1 MVVIPFSRGDLDG
14 PKFSKILAKFAAASQ
29 CWFCVGSI
37 SSTPASLPSG
47 ADDVTQL
54 KELEEDEFQQLC
66 LMVGMASKPFHVKR
80 LQKALGRPS
89 TQVYS
94 QKRLE
99 TNDPSNFPRQ
109 PDPRVNNP
117 GGTSRLFPTDPNIR
131 VIPSPTPRLPLPPK
145 LPQTSSLPPALQR
158 YQQKQFQSQHEA
170 MTSSHRTLSPDKEP
184 SNLDLCTQGKSPSKQ
199 LFLPRYLLPDS
210 DSNDITPLVD
220 EMTPIQAELGPCPFK
235 PADWDE
241 RRAELVRRYAA
252 IYGQGNSKRKNEE
265 LSLHEENI
273 NVAAFQL
280 CLRDP
285 TLLVRRDELLILSR
299 KAIKD
304 GGYVFQQ
311 GTPKAKVNEAQFVAS
326 THKRPIESPPSPQE
340 GLVKK
345 NIDIPAST
353 MSLPRNMSREK
364 KLKRVEEL
372 EFLITKNKMKQSI
385 KLTALE
391 KARQGNDFSMS
402 YHLQGEIESLGNVLA
417 NLQYEYANMKYRLR
431 RSDRYFEKKHLK
443 GQDVLEERL
452 VHRVHVPDIPGVEVA
467 PKRMRTHPP
476 SESGATPTSSL
487 QLVHSSN
494 HRSSFYQ
501 PPTSSR
507 HPQPSPHSDTTSPQT
522 NTVYVNS
529 STPGSASE
537 NSSIVTATA
546 TVSISHPS
554 HSSSSSSHPLITTT
568 STTSPPALLH
578 ISNKP
583 PPSSSSTSSLATS
596 DLPPVFPQRYPPAT
610 TSTSQYLND
619 TPKVM
624 GQVTSQRESPPSTQ
638 LDPQTNTTE
647 DEDIPSNQLLAN
659 INKLATQAAANLRSL
674 PHF

>member
-1 MVVIPFSRGDLDG
+1 MEQNIGKVYCSFSMR
-14 PKFSKILAKFAAASQ
+14 
-29 CWFCVGSI
+29 FCGESI
-37 SSTPASLPSG
+37 SSVVNTSSNLPSG

-99 TNDPSNFPRQ
+99 TSDPSNFPRQ

-117 GGTSRLFPTDPNIR
+117 GGTSRLFPTDPTIR
-131 VIPSPTPRLPLPPK
+131 VIPSSTPRPPLPPK
-145 LPQTSSLPPALQR
+145 LPQTSSLPPALQL
-158 YQQKQFQSQHEA
+158 YQQKQFQSHHEP

-184 SNLDLCTQGKSPSKQ
+184 SNVDLSCTQGKLPSKQ

-311 GTPKAKVNEAQFVAS
+311 GTSKTKVTDTQFVTTA
-326 THKRPIESPPSPQE
+326 HKRPMETPPSPQE

-402 YHLQGEIESLGNVLA
+402 YHLQGEIESLGNILA

-431 RSDRYFEKKHLK
+431 RSDRYFEKKHQK
-443 GQDVLEERL
+443 DQDVLEERL
-452 VHRVHVPDIPGVEVA
+452 VHHVHVPDIPGVDVA
-467 PKRMRTHPP
+467 PKRMRAHPP

-494 HRSSFYQ
+494 HRSSFYP
-501 PPTSSR
+501 PPTSSH
-507 HPQPSPHSDTTSPQT
+507 HPPHSDSSPQT
-522 NTVYVNS
+522 NVVYVNS
-529 STPGSASE
+529 STQGSASE
-537 NSSIVTATA
+537 SSSSVVTATA

-554 HSSSSSSHPLITTT
+554 PSSSSSSSHPLATT

-578 ISNKP
+578 ISSKP
-583 PPSSSSTSSLATS
+583 PPSSSTSSQGPS
-596 DLPPVFPQRYPPAT
+596 EPPVFPQRYPPET
-610 TSTSQYLND
+610 KSTSQYLNE

-624 GQVTSQRESPPSTQ
+624 GQADPPPPTQ
-638 LDPQTNTTE
+638 LDAQTSTME

>member
-1 MVVIPFSRGDLDG
+1 
-14 PKFSKILAKFAAASQ
+14 
-29 CWFCVGSI
+29 
-37 SSTPASLPSG
+37 
-47 ADDVTQL
+47 
-54 KELEEDEFQQLC
+54 
-66 LMVGMASKPFHVKR
+66 MASKPFHVKR

-99 TNDPSNFPRQ
+99 TSDPSNYPRQ

-131 VIPSPTPRLPLPPK
+131 VVLSPTPRPPLPPK
-145 LPQTSSLPPALQR
+145 LPQTSSVPPAPQL
-158 YQQKQFQSQHEA
+158 YQQKQYQSHHEG
-170 MTSSHRTLSPDKEP
+170 MTASHRSFSPDKEP
-184 SNLDLCTQGKSPSKQ
+184 SNLDLSKAPSKQ
-199 LFLPRYLLPDS
+199 LFLPRYLLPNS
-210 DSNDITPLVD
+210 ESNDISPLID

-235 PADWDE
+235 PGDWDE

-285 TLLVRRDELLILSR
+285 TLLVRRDELLVLSR

-304 GGYVFQQ
+304 GGYVFQH
-311 GTPKAKVNEAQFVAS
+311 GTSKTKVTEAPFVVSA
-326 THKRPIESPPSPQE
+326 HKRPLEKPPSPQE

-345 NIDIPAST
+345 NIDISAPA

-372 EFLITKNKMKQSI
+372 EFLINKNKTKQSI

-402 YHLQGEIESLGNVLA
+402 YHLQGEIESLGSILA

-431 RSDRYFEKKHLK
+431 RSDRYFEKKHQK
-443 GQDVLEERL
+443 DRDVVEEHL
-452 VHRVHVPDIPGVEVA
+452 VHHVHVPDIPGGA
-467 PKRMRTHPP
+467 PKRMRAHPP
-476 SESGATPTSSL
+476 SESRTTPTPL

-494 HRSSFYQ
+494 HLSSFY
-501 PPTSSR
+501 PPPISSH
-507 HPQPSPHSDTTSPQT
+507 HPQPSAHSDISPQT
-522 NTVYVNS
+522 NVNS
-529 STPGSASE
+529 NTHPSDISESSA
-537 NSSIVTATA
+537 IVTTATA
-546 TVSISHPS
+546 TISHTSP
-554 HSSSSSSHPLITTT
+554 SSSSSSHPPTTTTTT

-578 ISNKP
+578 ISSKP
-583 PPSSSSTSSLATS
+583 PPSSSTSSLATS
-596 DLPPVFPQRYPPAT
+596 DLGPVFPHRYPPEP
-610 TSTSQYLND
+610 TSSSSQYLTE

-624 GQVTSQRESPPSTQ
+624 AQVVSPQHSPPTTQ
-638 LDPQTNTTE
+638 LHTQTSTME
-647 DEDIPSNQLLAN
+647 DDDIPSNQLLAN